1 MGRFKGRECQD
12 EERHTRQ
19 AAPEVLSD
27 ACEPVFTSD
36 RSAPTRLKPFA
47 ADGAGGGIVSSVWT
61 KARKAGE

>member
-12 EERHTRQ
+12 EELHTRQ
-19 AAPEVLSD
+19 AAPQVLSD

-36 RSAPTRLKPFA
+36 RSAPTRFTPFA